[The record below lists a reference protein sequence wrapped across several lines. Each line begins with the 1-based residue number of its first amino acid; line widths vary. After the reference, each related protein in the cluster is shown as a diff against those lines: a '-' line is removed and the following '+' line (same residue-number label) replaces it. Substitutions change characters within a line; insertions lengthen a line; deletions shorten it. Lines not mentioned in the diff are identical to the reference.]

1 MLHIG
6 TVEKGVIRK
15 GDHCTCCVDYER
27 RMLIAPNHTLTH
39 MMNWALRRVL
49 QTDTDQ
55 KGSLVDDQKLRF
67 DFNSTKPV
75 SPSQLAEVERQV
87 NEKINEALTV
97 YTSVVPIEEARQI
110 CSLRAVFGEVGLM
123 EC

>member
-1 MLHIG
+1 MHIG
-6 TVEKGVIRK
+6 TVEKGVIRR
-15 GDHCTCCVDYER
+15 GDHCSCNVDYER

-75 SPSQLAEVERQV
+75 SPSQLGEIEHLV
-87 NEKINEALTV
+87 NEKIHDALTV

-110 CSLRAVFGEVGLM
+110 CCLRAVFGEVGDG
-123 EC
+123 